1 MNSTKKI
8 LLPLLAVLT
17 LGSCGKS
24 VNTSKTLKTPLD
36 SFSYMLGLRTAFSYK
51 GEGLKE
57 IDYSSFAKGF
67 EDGIKKDSGYDV
79 SEKRANAAF
88 QGYLQKLRADGEKKA
103 KEATTAWL
111 ADNKKKSGME
121 ELPSKAQFKMTSRG
135 NGPVPTL
142 NDTVIIHF
150 KVKDKSGKLIQNT
163 EDMKKPLTIAVK
175 FIPIEGLREWITR
188 VPAGSK
194 ATLYIPGPLP
204 GFQGGSLEEE
214 FSVYIWEMNL
224 LGMNP
229 GPTVLEGNQGEKLT
243 PEPEVDIDR

>member
-8 LLPLLAVLT
+8 LLPLLALLT

-79 SEKRANAAF
+79 SEKRANATF
-88 QGYLQKLRADGEKKA
+88 QGYLQKLRAEGEKKA
-103 KEATTAWL
+103 KEAANKWL
-111 ADNKKKSGME
+111 ADNKKKSGIE

-135 NGPVPTL
+135 KDAVPTL
-142 NDTVIIHF
+142 NDTVVIHF
-150 KVKDKSGKLIQNT
+150 VVKDQNNKVLQNT
-163 EDMKKPLTIAVK
+163 EDMKRPLTIPVRS
-175 FIPIEGLREWITR
+175 IPIQALVEWITR
-188 VPAGSK
+188 VPVGSK

-214 FSVYIWEMNL
+214 FAVYIWEMNL

-229 GPTVLEGNQGEKLT
+229 GPTVLEGRPDASGAPQV
-243 PEPEVDIDR
+243 EVE